1 MRHWRWLCLIFLI
14 AALLIQATPLSA
26 QEPVVQVV
34 YFYTLTCP
42 NCIEVSRDHL
52 PPLRE
57 QYGAQLQILEIDTTV
72 REGGAIFESAVQRY
86 AIPPARQG
94 VPMMIIGDT
103 VLVGS
108 LEIPQ
113 LLPGLI
119 ASHLE
124 TGGVGLPDLPGIA
137 AWAARPP
144 AGPTFAE
151 RWAQDPGGNTTAVV
165 LLVAMGIMLLFVMR
179 PARWQQ
185 RLARRIPMWGTFAV
199 EAVGLGAALYLTI
212 VELQEKEAF
221 CGPVGRCNI
230 VQQSQY
236 AYVFGVIPL
245 ALIGVLGYVALMSTL
260 AYGKW
265 GKGQLASYAPLA
277 FFGMSW
283 FGFLTSLGLTY
294 LQPFVIGA
302 ACSWCMISAVS
313 MSLTLLFN
321 AAPGWAAVKNW
332 QRQKRRGHRR
342 RYSRRQRA

>member
-1 MRHWRWLCLIFLI
+1 MRYSRWLGVLVILV
-14 AALLIQATPLSA
+14 ALLTQAAPLNA
-26 QEPVVQVV
+26 QEPVVEVV

-42 NCIEVSRDHL
+42 NCVEVSRNVL

-57 QYGAQLQILEIDTTV
+57 QYGEQLRILEIDTTV
-72 REGGAIFESAVQRY
+72 PEGGALFQRAVERY

-94 VPMMIIGDT
+94 VPLMIIGDT

-119 ASHLE
+119 E
-124 TGGVGLPDLPGIA
+124 TLLVAGGAGLPDLPGIA

-144 AGPTFAE
+144 AGPTFEE
-151 RWAQDPGGNTTAVV
+151 RWAQDPLGNTTAVL
-165 LLVAMGIMLLFVMR
+165 LLVTMGIMLLFVMR

-185 RLARRIPMWGTFAV
+185 RLARRIPVWGTFAV

-230 VQQSQY
+230 VQQSRY
-236 AYVFGVIPL
+236 AYIFGVIPL
-245 ALIGVLGYVALMSTL
+245 ALVGVLGYVALMSTL

-265 GKGQLASYAPLA
+265 GKGKLASYAPLA
-277 FFGMSW
+277 FFGMAW
-283 FGFLTSLGLTY
+283 FGFLTSLFLTY

-302 ACSWCMISAVS
+302 ACSWCLISAVS

-321 AAPGWAAVKNW
+321 AAPGWAVVKDW
-332 QRQKRRGHRR
+332 QRQRRRTHRR

>member
-1 MRHWRWLCLIFLI
+1 MRHARWLFIVFVL
-14 AALLIQATPLSA
+14 AALLVQAAPLNA
-26 QEPVVQVV
+26 QEPVVQIA

-42 NCIEVSRDHL
+42 NCIELSRNDL

-57 QYGAQLQILEIDTTV
+57 RWGEQLEIVEIDITV
-72 REGGAIFESAVQRY
+72 PEGNALFQSAVDRY
-86 AIPPARQG
+86 VIPPTRQG
-94 VPMMIIGDT
+94 VPLMIIGET

-108 LEIPQ
+108 FEIPQ
-113 LLPGLI
+113 VLPGLI
-119 ASHLE
+119 EMHMAA
-124 TGGVGLPDLPGIA
+124 GGVGLPDLPGIA

-144 AGPTFAE
+144 APPTFE
-151 RWAQDPGGNTTAVV
+151 QRWAQDPLGNTTAVV
-165 LLVAMGIMLLFVMR
+165 LLAAMGIMLLFVIR

-185 RLARRIPMWGTFAV
+185 RLARRVPVWGTFAV

-212 VELQEKEAF
+212 MELQEKEAF

-236 AYVFGVIPL
+236 ALIFGVIPL
-245 ALIGVLGYVALMSTL
+245 ALVGVVGYIALMSTL

-265 GKGQLASYAPLA
+265 GKGKLASYAPLA

-302 ACSWCMISAVS
+302 ACSWCLISAVS

-321 AAPGWAAVKNW
+321 AAPGWVAVKDW
-332 QRQKRRGHRR
+332 QRQQRRGHRR
-342 RYSRRQRA
+342 RYSRRQRV